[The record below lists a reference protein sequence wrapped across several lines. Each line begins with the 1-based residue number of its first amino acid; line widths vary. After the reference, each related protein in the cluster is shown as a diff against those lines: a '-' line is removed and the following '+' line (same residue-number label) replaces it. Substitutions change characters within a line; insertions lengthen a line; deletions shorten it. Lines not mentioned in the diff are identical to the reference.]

1 MCVHGQVICF
11 LFYIILPSPFG
22 HFTQP
27 PTKILFGSVL
37 LNARVGE
44 GCRRTSISISL
55 ELSIQFTYTYVYSIM
70 FYISI
75 LHIFFLF
82 IS

>member
-11 LFYIILPSPFG
+11 LFYIILPSPFE
-22 HFTQP
+22 HLTQP
-27 PTKILFGSVL
+27 TNHQQRFCSVL
-37 LNARVGE
+37 VNARVGE

-55 ELSIQFTYTYVYSIM
+55 ELSIQFTYTYVYNI
-70 FYISI
+70 I
-75 LHIFFLF
+75 LVFSIFFLF